1 MAEEEACIN
10 TFVNTVSLHNLYHF
24 SHNFSK
30 KIDIIRD
37 VIIPIAAILKK
48 KNVHHSFVTLQILQ
62 RMTLPN
68 FMSKPFPIRIYA
80 GGRGIIRQKY
90 PGADKVKTL
99 HQKWSFPL
107 RISPANV
114 TKSAVV
120 RCKSY
125 CLQDRNRRHARY
137 YRRWTPK
144 GMLNAPFSSVPNG
157 HVCSDY

>member
-1 MAEEEACIN
+1 MIS
-10 TFVNTVSLHNLYHF
+10 TIFRIIF
-24 SHNFSK
+24 QK

-48 KNVHHSFVTLQILQ
+48 IVHHSFVTLQILQ
-62 RMTLPN
+62 SMPN

-80 GGRGIIRQKY
+80 GGTGIIRQKY

-107 RISPANV
+107 RISSVNV

-125 CLQDRNRRHARY
+125 CLQDRNRRRVRY

-144 GMLNAPFSSVPNG
+144 GILNAPFSSVPNG
-157 HVCSDY
+157 HVSSDY